1 MFEFDFEDLLKS
13 GKTEQDGCV
22 IISAD
27 SLEEMQELLDDAN
40 EDEDEEEQQVG
51 GASQCG
57 GGRFFEQSQELMT
70 RGGSTPSPSAK
81 LN

>member
-40 EDEDEEEQQVG
+40 EDEDEEE
-51 GASQCG
+51 
-57 GGRFFEQSQELMT
+57 
-70 RGGSTPSPSAK
+70 
-81 LN
+81 